1 MRHNSRY
8 FFLVALFGQEVQ
20 IINWPANILDKTN
33 QNKTKQKKTGL
44 INKQNRTNQKNKTG
58 LIKTKQD

>member
-44 INKQNRTNQKNKTG
+44 INKQNRTNQKTN
-58 LIKTKQD
+58 QD